1 MTTSPESTDYI
12 LLVEDSTSL
21 SMVYQQ
27 YLKLQNMPIVAVTTG
42 KDCLVQIENK
52 IPTILLLD
60 LGLPDMDGIDILKK
74 VRDSLPN
81 TSVVVI
87 TNNASLGTAISSMKL
102 GAFDYVVKPF
112 SSERLNTTLRNAR
125 ERISLR
131 KEVQLIKSDISRET
145 YQGFIGA
152 SLPMQ
157 IVYRIIEGAASSQAT
172 IFITGESGTGKEV
185 CAQAIHNA
193 SGREKKAFVA
203 LNCAA
208 IPRELMESEMFGH
221 VKGAFSGAMSDRE
234 GAAALADGGTL
245 FLDEI
250 CEMDIELQ
258 AKFLRLIQTGT
269 YQRVGSS
276 KSETSNLRIVCA
288 TNRDPVAEVRAGR
301 FREDL
306 YYRVHVIPIHL
317 PTLRER
323 GDDILLIAN
332 RLLQKYAG
340 EENKNFKTFSP
351 EAATAITTYPWP
363 GNVREMQNAIRNTV
377 VLNNAEIVDV
387 SMFPRWMGNM
397 LVKKLDTF
405 EIVPPPQPA
414 KTIELDVAGLTTK
427 PSHIRPLWQ
436 VERDAIQNALRI
448 CNGNVTR
455 AAAFL
460 EVGASTL
467 YRKKMEFESNQ
478 QQVV

>member
-1 MTTSPESTDYI
+1 MTALPETPEYI

-27 YLKLQNMPIVAVTTG
+27 YLKLQNLPIITVTTG
-42 KDCLVQIENK
+42 KECLVQIEK
-52 IPTILLLD
+52 KVPSILLLD

-74 VRDSLPN
+74 VRADLPN

-125 ERISLR
+125 ERINLR
-131 KEVQLIKSDISRET
+131 KEVETFKKDISRET
-145 YQGFIGA
+145 FQGFIGA

-157 IVYRIIEGAASSQAT
+157 VVYRIIEGAAPSQAT

-185 CAQAIHNA
+185 CAHAIHNA
-193 SGREKKAFVA
+193 SGREKKAFVP

-221 VKGAFSGAMSDRE
+221 VKGAFSGAISDRE
-234 GAAALADGGTL
+234 GAAATANGGTL

-258 AKFLRLIQTGT
+258 AKLLRLIQSGT

-276 KSETSNLRIVCA
+276 KIETANLRIVCA
-288 TNRDPVAEVRAGR
+288 TNRDPMAEVRAGR

-306 YYRVHVIPIHL
+306 YYRLHVIPIHL

-340 EENKNFKTFSP
+340 EENKKFKSYSP
-351 EAATAITTYPWP
+351 EAASAISTYPWP

-387 SMFPRWMGNM
+387 SMFPKWMNNAQHIKHEKAE
-397 LVKKLDTF
+397 VVQISQAAEIKQTRKSNLDTL
-405 EIVPPPQPA
+405 P
-414 KTIELDVAGLTTK
+414 D
-427 PSHIRPLWQ
+427 HIRPLWQ
-436 VERDAIQNALRI
+436 VEMEAIQDALRI

-467 YRKKMEFESNQ
+467 YRKKMEFESNHRKTG
-478 QQVV
+478 

>member
-1 MTTSPESTDYI
+1 MTTLPETAEYI

-27 YLKLQNMPIVAVTTG
+27 YLKLQNLPVVAVATG
-42 KDCLVQIENK
+42 KECLAQIEK
-52 IPTILLLD
+52 KKPAILILD
-60 LGLPDMDGIDILKK
+60 LGLPDMDGIEILKK
-74 VRDSLPN
+74 VRDDFPN

-131 KEVQLIKSDISRET
+131 KEVQIIKNDISRDSF
-145 YQGFIGA
+145 QGFIGA

-157 IVYRIIEGAASSQAT
+157 VVYRIIEGAAASQAT

-221 VKGAFSGAMSDRE
+221 VKGAFSGATSDRE
-234 GAAALADGGTL
+234 GAAALANGGTL

-258 AKFLRLIQTGT
+258 AKFLRLLQSGT

-288 TNRDPVAEVRAGR
+288 TNREPVAEVRAGR

-306 YYRVHVIPIHL
+306 YYRLHVIPVHL

-332 RLLQKYAG
+332 WLLQKYAN
-340 EENKNFKTFSP
+340 EEGKKFKTFSSQ
-351 EAATAITTYPWP
+351 AASAIAIYPWP
-363 GNVREMQNAIRNTV
+363 GNVREMQNAIRNMV
-377 VLNNAEIVDV
+377 VLNNAESVDV
-387 SMFPRWMGNM
+387 SMFPNWMSNVLSVKQGNVESAATSIKQAT
-397 LVKKLDTF
+397 L
-405 EIVPPPQPA
+405 
-414 KTIELDVAGLTTK
+414 ELDISGLANQ
-427 PSHIRPLWQ
+427 PNHIKPLWR
-436 VERDAIQNALRI
+436 VEKDAIQNALRI

-460 EVGASTL
+460 EVGTSTL
-467 YRKKMEFESNQ
+467 YRKKMEFESGQ
-478 QQVV
+478 KQVG